1 MYFWSKDTANTLAF
15 HLGRHLG
22 DDDGAPWW
30 CTVLNVLC
38 IKVIVNERVH
48 SEPDFRNSPR
58 ASTPYMLYFPTMS
71 KENVSLECRPITA
84 FCPLLAGVLRIYLD
98 NYGIMLI
105 DAATV
110 TIPTYLGSEKLAW
123 GQRSTYC
130 ILLVHSC
137 ANIYTYIT
145 EKYM

>member
-1 MYFWSKDTANTLAF
+1 M
-15 HLGRHLG
+15 
-22 DDDGAPWW
+22 
-30 CTVLNVLC
+30 
-38 IKVIVNERVH
+38 NERVH

-98 NYGIMLI
+98 NYGIMLT

-110 TIPTYLGSEKLAW
+110 TIPTYLRDRDTRFDLAKS
-123 GQRSTYC
+123 GIIGK
-130 ILLVHSC
+130 ILMNRAHGRPLK
-137 ANIYTYIT
+137 IF
-145 EKYM
+145 